1 MPSPVYLRG
10 SRPCMGG
17 VLEITLA
24 DSKPHRD
31 CDALE
36 VAFAEASRI
45 ERLLSAFR
53 PESELSKINRDAP
66 RGPVKAD
73 PELLWLIERAL
84 RFSRASDGAVDVTV
98 APLMRLWHF
107 RDDRNGGMPLAP
119 PSPEEIRSV
128 LAGVGPEHVTVDLDA
143 GTVAYD
149 AAGVELDFGGMGK
162 GYAVDAV
169 VRVLRAHGVSS
180 ALVTFGSTTYA
191 LGRPPGQ
198 RAWRIG
204 IRHPR
209 DAARVLAAVR
219 LVDRAIATSGD
230 YEQWIRIAGLRYG
243 HILDPRSGRP
253 AAGASSASAVAPTA
267 IEADAFST
275 AAFVLGPQ
283 QGAAL
288 LDRQGFEGMMVSDDR
303 GRLATIPTEGWKAFA
318 AARPIRGAVSRRHV
332 LIGALG
338 ALAWLIVRPPL
349 GEAVVYL
356 SREEALQVVMPAA
369 EQVRE
374 ETVTLT
380 DAQRERVYTL
390 LGSRIRD
397 RAVTFWIGLQGD
409 HPASYATVLDVIG
422 KEQPITFMIAVSPE
436 GAVQAVEV
444 LAYRE
449 SQGSEIR
456 STRFM
461 RQFTGKTLAAPLKL
475 GRDIDSIS
483 GASLSSRSTAYAVKK
498 ALALVDVVY
507 RDEGLP
513 PS

>member
-1 MPSPVYLRG
+1 MG
-10 SRPCMGG
+10 S

-24 DSKPHRD
+24 DSEPRRD

-36 VAFAEASRI
+36 AAFAEASRI
-45 ERLLSAFR
+45 ECLLSAFR
-53 PESELSKINRDAP
+53 PESELSRLNRDAP

-73 PELLWLIERAL
+73 PELLWLIGEAR
-84 RFSRASDGAVDVTV
+84 RYSRASDGAVDVTV
-98 APLMRLWHF
+98 APLMRLWRF

-119 PSPEEIRSV
+119 PSPEEIRSL
-128 LAGVGPEHVTVDLDA
+128 LACVGSEHVTVDSDT

-149 AAGVELDFGGMGK
+149 APGVELEFGGMGK

-169 VRVLRAHGVSS
+169 VRVLRAHGISS
-180 ALVTFGSTTYA
+180 ALVAFGSTTYA
-191 LGRPPGQ
+191 IGRPPGQ

-209 DAARVLAAVR
+209 DDARVLAAVR

-253 AAGASSASAVAPTA
+253 AAGASSASVVAPTA
-267 IEADAFST
+267 LEADAFST

-288 LDRQGFEGMMVSDDR
+288 LGRQGFEGMMVSDDR
-303 GRLATIPTEGWKAFA
+303 GRLATIPTEGWKAL
-318 AARPIRGAVSRRHV
+318 AARRIRGAVSRRQFV
-332 LIGALG
+332 IGALA

-356 SREEALQVVMPAA
+356 SREEALKGLMPAA

-380 DAQRERVYTL
+380 DAQRERLYAL

-409 HPASYATVLDVIG
+409 RPASYATVLDVIG
-422 KEQPITFMIAVSPE
+422 KEQPITFMVAVSPE

-456 STRFM
+456 SKRFM

-507 RDEGLP
+507 RGEGQP
-513 PS
+513 TP

>member
-1 MPSPVYLRG
+1 MG
-10 SRPCMGG
+10 S

-36 VAFAEASRI
+36 AAFAEASRI

-53 PESELSKINRDAP
+53 PESELSRINRDAP

-73 PELLWLIERAL
+73 PELLWLIGEAL
-84 RFSRASDGAVDVTV
+84 RYSRASDGAVDVTV
-98 APLMRLWHF
+98 APLMRLWRF

-119 PSPEEIRSV
+119 PSHEEIRSL
-128 LAGVGPEHVTVDLDA
+128 LARVGSEHVTVDSDA

-149 AAGVELDFGGMGK
+149 APGVELEFGGMGK

-169 VRVLRAHGVSS
+169 VRVLRAHGISS

-191 LGRPPGQ
+191 IGRPPGQ

-253 AAGASSASAVAPTA
+253 AAGASSASVVALTA
-267 IEADAFST
+267 LEADAFST

-283 QGAAL
+283 QGAAM

-303 GRLATIPTEGWKAFA
+303 GRLATIPTEGWKAL
-318 AARPIRGAVSRRHV
+318 AARRIRGAVSRRQFV
-332 LIGALG
+332 IGALA

-356 SREEALQVVMPAA
+356 SREEALKGLMPAA

-380 DAQRERVYTL
+380 DAQRERLFSL
-390 LGSRIRD
+390 LGSRVRD

-409 HPASYATVLDVIG
+409 RPASYATVLEVIG
-422 KEQPITFMIAVSPE
+422 KEQPITFMVAVSPE

-507 RDEGLP
+507 RGEGQP
-513 PS
+513 TP

>member
-1 MPSPVYLRG
+1 MPSPVCLKG

-36 VAFAEASRI
+36 AAFAEASRI
-45 ERLLSAFR
+45 ERVLTAFR
-53 PESELSKINRDAP
+53 PESELCIINRDAP

-73 PELLWLIERAL
+73 PELLWLIGEAL
-84 RFSRASDGAVDVTV
+84 RYSRASDGAVAVTV
-98 APLMRLWHF
+98 APLMRLWRF

-119 PSPEEIRSV
+119 PSPEEIRSL
-128 LAGVGPEHVTVDLDA
+128 LACVGSEHVTVDSDA

-149 AAGVELDFGGMGK
+149 APGVELEFGGMGK

-169 VRVLRAHGVSS
+169 VRVLRAHGISS

-191 LGRPPGQ
+191 IGRPPGQ

-209 DAARVLAAVR
+209 DDARVLAAVR

-230 YEQWIRIAGLRYG
+230 YEQWIRIAGLRDG
-243 HILDPRSGRP
+243 HILDPRSCRP
-253 AAGASSASAVAPTA
+253 AAGASSASVVAPTA
-267 IEADAFST
+267 LEADAFST

-303 GRLATIPTEGWKAFA
+303 GRLATIQTEGWKAL
-318 AARPIRGAVSRRHV
+318 AARRIRDAVSRRQFV
-332 LIGALG
+332 IGALA
-338 ALAWLIVRPPL
+338 ALVGLIVRPPL

-356 SREEALQVVMPAA
+356 SREEALKVLMPVA

-380 DAQRERVYTL
+380 DAQRERLYAL

-409 HPASYATVLDVIG
+409 RPASYATVLDVIG
-422 KEQPITFMIAVSPE
+422 KEQPITFMVAVSPE

-507 RDEGLP
+507 RDKGLP
-513 PS
+513 PP

>member
-1 MPSPVYLRG
+1 
-10 SRPCMGG
+10 MGG
-17 VLEITLA
+17 VLEIALA

-36 VAFAEASRI
+36 AAFAEASRI

-53 PESELSKINRDAP
+53 PESELSRINRDAP

-73 PELLWLIERAL
+73 PELLWLIEQARCY
-84 RFSRASDGAVDVTV
+84 SRASDGAVDVTV
-98 APLMRLWHF
+98 APLMRLWRF

-128 LAGVGPEHVTVDLDA
+128 LAGVGPEHVTVDSDA

-149 AAGVELDFGGMGK
+149 APGVELEFGGMGK

-169 VRVLRAHGVSS
+169 VRVLRARGISS

-191 LGRPPGQ
+191 LGHPPGQ

-253 AAGASSASAVAPTA
+253 AAGASSASVVAPTA
-267 IEADAFST
+267 LEADAFST
-275 AAFVLGPQ
+275 AAFVLGPR

-288 LDRQGFEGMMVSDDR
+288 LDRQGFDGMMVSDDR
-303 GRLATIPTEGWKAFA
+303 GRLATIATERWTAL
-318 AARPIRGAVSRRHV
+318 AARPIRGAVSRRQFV
-332 LIGALG
+332 IGTLG

-349 GEAVVYL
+349 GEAVVYR
-356 SREEALQVVMPAA
+356 SREEALKVLMPAA

-380 DAQRERVYTL
+380 DAQRERLYAL
-390 LGSRIRD
+390 LGSRVRD

-409 HPASYATVLDVIG
+409 RPASYATVLDVIG
-422 KEQPITFMIAVSPE
+422 KEQPITFMVAVSPE

-483 GASLSSRSTAYAVKK
+483 GASLSSRSTAYAVRK

-507 RDEGLP
+507 REKGLP
-513 PS
+513 FP